1 MTTIL
6 VVDDSLMDR
15 RIAGGILEKHSGWDV
30 IYAVDGQ
37 NAVEQI
43 ELHLP
48 DAVVTDL
55 QMP

>member
-1 MTTIL
+1 MATLL
-6 VVDDSLMDR
+6 VVDDSAMDR
-15 RIAGGILEKHSGWDV
+15 KIAGGILERESGWNV
-30 IYAVDGQ
+30 IYAIDGR

-48 DAVVTDL
+48 DAIVTDL